1 MKQYCIGTCKI
12 GSIEILDS
20 KSIRFLLALI
30 SIDKDFCIY
39 FCIRVEQID
48 MDKSRTNGMMLKGN
62 DI

>member
-1 MKQYCIGTCKI
+1 MKQYRTCKI

-20 KSIRFLLALI
+20 KSMRFLLALI
-30 SIDKDFCIY
+30 SIDKDFSIY
-39 FCIRVEQID
+39 FCARVEQID